1 MVRFGGLKR
10 KGAFLA
16 YASLSFSART
26 SVQEGFWSWISG
38 VTDNAVYPV
47 MLLTYLQEVV
57 PVFKGGWERM

>member
-1 MVRFGGLKR
+1 MVGCGGLER
-10 KGAFLA
+10 QEVFLVCT
-16 YASLSFSART
+16 SLSFSART
-26 SVQEGFWSWISG
+26 PVQEGFWSWISG

>member
-1 MVRFGGLKR
+1 MVGCGGLER
-10 KGAFLA
+10 QEVFLV
-16 YASLSFSART
+16 YTSLSFSART

>member
-1 MVRFGGLKR
+1 MVGFGGLEKR
-10 KGAFLA
+10 GAFLV
-16 YASLSFSART
+16 YTPFLLSART